1 MDRHR
6 PQDDLP
12 YEYRMKY
19 IIEDYIKM
27 RNALDMIESYT
38 KKLEETVKM
47 QQSDI
52 RLLQQEI
59 DNIKE
64 LCHIGHIH
72 ELPNYLRRLKDE
84 SKCAKLEIKYK
95 EAKEMIT
102 DLKKKINKYDSLLVK
117 YIDEHS

>member
-19 IIEDYIKM
+19 IIEDYIKI
-27 RNALDMIESYT
+27 RNALDMIEPYT
-38 KKLEETVKM
+38 KQLEETVEI

-59 DNIKE
+59 DKIKE

-72 ELPNYLRRLKDE
+72 EFPHYLQRLKDE
-84 SKCAKLEIKYK
+84 SRCAKLEIKYK
-95 EAKEMIT
+95 EAKEMIN
-102 DLKKKINKYDSLLVK
+102 DLNLKIKKYDSLLVK

>member
-38 KKLEETVKM
+38 KQLEETVKM
-47 QQSDI
+47 QQGDI

-84 SKCAKLEIKYK
+84 SKYAKLEIKYK

-102 DLKKKINKYDSLLVK
+102 DLKKKIKKYDSLLVK

>member
-38 KKLEETVKM
+38 KQLEETVKM
-47 QQSDI
+47 QQGDI

-102 DLKKKINKYDSLLVK
+102 DLKLKIKKYDSLLVK